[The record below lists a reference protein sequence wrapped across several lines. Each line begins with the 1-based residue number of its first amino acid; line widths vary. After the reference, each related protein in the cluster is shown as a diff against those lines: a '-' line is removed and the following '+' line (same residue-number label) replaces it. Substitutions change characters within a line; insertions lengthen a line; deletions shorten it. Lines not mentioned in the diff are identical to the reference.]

1 MFPKTNE
8 TKLHVNPDEMIMTH
22 QELLESKEVPEKS
35 TYGKYYKDNTSFM
48 YSEPD
53 TSELYDFEMKYR
65 PRVADVLTNGN
76 DQIVYNQ
83 KDPVEKNKNES
94 EISDKH
100 NNGNHNNGDPK
111 ISPIYDNSNNTKSTK
126 STNVSDKTDS
136 TKSGSTSHE
145 KRSSSSNENKT
156 KKKQKRKR
164 CPKGTRRNK
173 EGNCVP
179 VAS

>member
-1 MFPKTNE
+1 VLKN
-8 TKLHVNPDEMIMTH
+8 V
-22 QELLESKEVPEKS
+22 
-35 TYGKYYKDNTSFM
+35 KDQ
-48 YSEPD
+48 
-53 TSELYDFEMKYR
+53 
-65 PRVADVLTNGN
+65 V
-76 DQIVYNQ
+76 VYNQ
-83 KDPVEKNKNES
+83 KDPVKRSKNES

-126 STNVSDKTDS
+126 STKSTNVSDKTDS
-136 TKSGSTSHE
+136 NKSGSKSHE
-145 KRSSSSNENKT
+145 KRSSSSNEIKT

-173 EGNCVP
+173 EGNCIP